1 MKSRSTARQAPAA
14 GEFTISIFS
23 VPSDFA
29 MDITTTRFGSVTI
42 EDEDV
47 LTFVDG
53 LIGMEDCRQWTLLA
67 DAQNTA
73 LGWLQSL
80 DRPEVALAVVCPRRF
95 VSDYRARVSR
105 RDVEPLGL
113 VEATD
118 AQVLAIVNQV
128 GDSLALNLKAPL
140 VVHVASR
147 LGRQIVAKDN
157 HSVQHLLS
165 GARPFRR
172 TA

>member
-1 MKSRSTARQAPAA
+1 
-14 GEFTISIFS
+14 
-23 VPSDFA
+23 
-29 MDITTTRFGSVTI
+29 MDISTTRFGTVTI
-42 EDEDV
+42 DDEDV

-53 LIGMEDCRQWTLLA
+53 LIGMEDCRRWALLA
-67 DAQNTA
+67 DAQNSA
-73 LGWLQSL
+73 LGWLQSI
-80 DRPEVALAVVCPRRF
+80 DRPDVALAVVSPRRF
-95 VSDYRARVSR
+95 VADYQVRVAR

-113 VEATD
+113 SDATE
-118 AQVLAIVNQV
+118 AQVLAIVNEA

-140 VVHVASR
+140 VVHVTTR

>member
-1 MKSRSTARQAPAA
+1 
-14 GEFTISIFS
+14 
-23 VPSDFA
+23 
-29 MDITTTRFGSVTI
+29 MDITTTRFGNVTI
-42 EDEDV
+42 DQEDV

-53 LIGMEDCRQWTLLA
+53 LIGMEDCRRWALLA
-67 DAQNTA
+67 DAQNGA

-95 VSDYRARVSR
+95 VADYRARVAR

-113 VEATD
+113 NSAEA
-118 AQVLAIVNQV
+118 AHVLAIVNQA

-140 VVHVASR
+140 VIHVAAR

-165 GARPFRR
+165 GVRPFRR

>member
-1 MKSRSTARQAPAA
+1 
-14 GEFTISIFS
+14 
-23 VPSDFA
+23 
-29 MDITTTRFGSVTI
+29 MDITTTRFGTVTI
-42 EDEDV
+42 DEEDV

-53 LIGMEDCRQWTLLA
+53 LIGMEECRRWALLA
-67 DAQNTA
+67 DAQNAA

-95 VSDYRARVSR
+95 VADYRARVAR

-113 VEATD
+113 ND
-118 AQVLAIVNQV
+118 ANGAHVLAIVNQA

-140 VVHVASR
+140 VIHVAAR
-147 LGRQIVAKDN
+147 MGRQIVAKDN

-165 GARPFRR
+165 GVRPFRR

>member
-1 MKSRSTARQAPAA
+1 M
-14 GEFTISIFS
+14 E
-23 VPSDFA
+23 
-29 MDITTTRFGSVTI
+29 ITTTRFGSVTI
-42 EDEDV
+42 DDSDV
-47 LTFVDG
+47 ITFVDG
-53 LIGMEDCRQWTLLA
+53 LIGMEDCRRWALLA
-67 DAQNTA
+67 DAQNAA

-95 VSDYRARVSR
+95 VSDYRARVAR

-113 VEATD
+113 TDAAD
-118 AQVLAIVNQV
+118 AQVLAIVNQA

-140 VVHVASR
+140 VIHLGNR
-147 LGRQIVAKDN
+147 LGRQIVAKDG

-165 GARPFRR
+165 GARPFRQ

>member
-1 MKSRSTARQAPAA
+1 
-14 GEFTISIFS
+14 
-23 VPSDFA
+23 
-29 MDITTTRFGSVTI
+29 
-42 EDEDV
+42 
-47 LTFVDG
+47 
-53 LIGMEDCRQWTLLA
+53 
-67 DAQNTA
+67 
-73 LGWLQSL
+73 
-80 DRPEVALAVVCPRRF
+80 
-95 VSDYRARVSR
+95 
-105 RDVEPLGL
+105 LGL
-113 VEATD
+113 AEATD

-140 VVHVASR
+140 VVHMATR

>member
-1 MKSRSTARQAPAA
+1 M
-14 GEFTISIFS
+14 
-23 VPSDFA
+23 A
-29 MDITTTRFGSVTI
+29 MDITTTRFGIVSI
-42 EDEDV
+42 NEEDV

-53 LIGMEDCRQWTLLA
+53 LIGMEACRHWTLLA
-67 DAQNTA
+67 DAQNGA

-95 VSDYRARVSR
+95 VNDYRARVSR

-113 VEATD
+113 TDATG

-128 GDSLALNLKAPL
+128 GESLALNLKAPL
-140 VVHVASR
+140 VIHVTTR

-165 GARPFRR
+165 GARPFRQ

>member
-1 MKSRSTARQAPAA
+1 
-14 GEFTISIFS
+14 
-23 VPSDFA
+23 
-29 MDITTTRFGSVTI
+29 
-42 EDEDV
+42 
-47 LTFVDG
+47 
-53 LIGMEDCRQWTLLA
+53 MEECRRWALLA

-113 VEATD
+113 ADATD

-140 VVHVASR
+140 VIHVATR

-157 HSVQHLLS
+157 HSVQHLLER
-165 GARPFRR
+165 RPAVSPDGVMPRWRCQIRGVSLRHRR
-172 TA
+172 ASAATHDRERAA